1 MALLMVAASVY
12 GVVQLLVL
20 SSPTRSVRMST
31 ALLAIAVGVYGAG
44 VAAGLL
50 ELAYTRGSPR
60 PRGGRWPRS

>member
-44 VAAGLL
+44 SRRRCWSWRIRV
-50 ELAYTRGSPR
+50 GSPR
-60 PRGGRWPRS
+60 PLGSR